1 MRILL
6 TCLILGLHA
15 PALLA
20 QEGGPATRDTMQGDA
35 QLLAAIQLAS
45 EGLADSARAIIRRRL
60 MTTPTTDPVFPE
72 ILYSAGVVAGNADS
86 AMLYL
91 RRVSIEFSR
100 SEWADKSLLR
110 LTQLAFATGD
120 IPAARRAAER
130 LVEDY
135 PTSPVLADG
144 AFWAGRAHFEQN
156 DLDGGCRYLAQ
167 AEDAAT
173 QNVELA
179 NRIRYYQ
186 QRCSAVAQAARDT
199 TSIDTNQPGRVT
211 YSVQIAAVGNATAA
225 DNVTRQL
232 AAEGYQPHIVMEDG
246 LFKVRVGRFAT
257 RAEAERLVAPLR
269 DATGGTP
276 FIVEER

>member
-1 MRILL
+1 MRILT
-6 TCLILGLHA
+6 TCLVLGLNA

-45 EGLADSARAIIRRRL
+45 EGQADSARAIIRRRM
-60 MTTPTTDPVFPE
+60 MTTSSTDSVYPE

-100 SEWADKSLLR
+100 SAWADKSLLR
-110 LTQLAFATGD
+110 LAQLAFATGD
-120 IPAARRAAER
+120 ITAARRAAER

-135 PTSPVLADG
+135 PTSPVVADA

-156 DLDGGCRYLAQ
+156 DLEGGCRYLAR

-179 NRIRYYQ
+179 NRIRYYR
-186 QRCSAVAQAARDT
+186 QRCSAVAQTTGDT
-199 TSIDTNQPGRVT
+199 TSVDASQRGRVT
-211 YSVQIAAVGNATAA
+211 YAVQIAAVGNPTAA
-225 DNVTRQL
+225 DNVMRQL
-232 AAEGYQPHIVMEDG
+232 AAQGYEPHIVAEDG
-246 LFKVRVGRFAT
+246 LFKIRVGRFAT
-257 RAEAERLVAPLR
+257 RAEAEQLVAPLR
-269 DATGGTP
+269 DATGGAP